1 MTITKNLIT
10 VEDIKNMLRSLSTAA
25 TGMIAQQLN
34 IDVIANNISNI
45 NTTGYK
51 KVRAEFQDLLCQ
63 TLKQPGAQISQGTN
77 QPVGIQ
83 IGLGTRTSAT
93 ARDFSAGSFIS
104 TGGKLDMAIE
114 GDGFIQVQMDDGTT
128 GYTRD
133 GSLKIDGNGQ
143 LTTSDGFII
152 QPQISIP
159 TNATDITITPDGKIA
174 VKTPG
179 AVEQSEIGTLT
190 LVKFA
195 NTGGLSSIGKN
206 LYVATSASGS
216 PVEGT
221 ANQEGFCSIQQ
232 GFLEGSNVQ
241 IVNELTSLIQAER
254 AFEANSKI
262 IKTSDEMLTIANN
275 LVR

>member
-1 MTITKNLIT
+1 
-10 VEDIKNMLRSLSTAA
+10 MLRSLSTAA

-34 IDVIANNISNI
+34 IDVISNNIANI

-83 IGLGTRTSAT
+83 VGLGTRTSAT
-93 ARDFSAGSFIS
+93 ARDFSEGSFIS
-104 TGGKLDMAIE
+104 TGGKLDIAIE
-114 GDGFIQVQMDDGTT
+114 GDGFLQVQLDDGTT

-143 LTTSDGFII
+143 LTTSDGYII
-152 QPQISIP
+152 QPAMTVP
-159 TNATDITITPDGKIA
+159 TNATDITITPDGKLA

-179 AVEQSEIGTLT
+179 TTEQTEVGTFT
-190 LVKFA
+190 LVKFP
-195 NTGGLSSIGKN
+195 NSGGLSSIGKN
-206 LYVATSASGS
+206 LYVETSASGT
-216 PVEGT
+216 PVQGT
-221 ANQEGFCSIQQ
+221 ANQEGFGSIQQ
-232 GFLEGSNVQ
+232 GFLEGANVQ
-241 IVNELTSLIQAER
+241 IVQELTTLIQAER
-254 AFEANSKI
+254 AFEANSKL
-262 IKTSDEMLTIANN
+262 IKTADEMLTIANN